1 MAILLDQPRW
11 AAHSTLWAHL
21 VSDASLSELHEFAAA
36 AGIPA
41 RGFDHDHYD
50 APLSLHGTLL
60 ELGAEE
66 VTSGELAR
74 RLLAAGLRVPT
85 RDRTPSRAA
94 AQVAAQQRWAELF
107 PRESGI
113 GSHLLELWNQPSRH
127 YHDVR
132 HLAHVLS
139 ELDSLTGGEVERP
152 VALAAWFHDAVYD
165 GNPGNDE
172 AASAA
177 LAEEVL
183 EEVIGKVEAREVARL
198 VLLTTTHQPAANDER
213 GALLS
218 DADLAIL
225 GALQGRY
232 HVYLRDVRRDY
243 AHVSDPD
250 FQSGRRRVVA
260 SLLDAERLFHTEA
273 GVARWELRARE
284 NLGGEADNGNW
295 PRL

>member
-11 AAHSTLWAHL
+11 AAHGTLWAHL
-21 VSDASLSELHEFAAA
+21 VSDASLSELHEFAEAA
-36 AGIPA
+36 SIPA

-50 APLSLHGTLL
+50 APLSLHSNLI

-85 RDRTPSRAA
+85 RQRTPSRATALQA
-94 AQVAAQQRWAELF
+94 AKRHWAELL
-107 PRESGI
+107 PRHPGI
-113 GSHLLELWNQPSRH
+113 GVHLLELWNQPSRH

-132 HLAHVLS
+132 HLAHVLA

-165 GNPGNDE
+165 GNPGDDE

-225 GALQGRY
+225 GVLQGRY
-232 HVYLRDVRRDY
+232 HLYLRDVRRDY

-260 SLLDAERLFHTEA
+260 SLLDAERLFHTDA

-284 NLGGEADNGNW
+284 NLGGEADHGNW